1 MQIVLLNLIYDL
13 SAGCT
18 SLVAQNS
25 LGQILHA
32 RNLDCESVCVACR
45 AIRLSIALCGSCGSC

>member
-1 MQIVLLNLIYDL
+1 VLLNLIYDL

-32 RNLDCESVCVACR
+32 RNLDCECAWPGVACG
-45 AIRLSIALCGSCGSC
+45 CCV